1 MSQPRSVRRAL
12 IVPFASVA
20 ILAAS
25 AATGSAA
32 VISLEPTLP
41 VLGAPYVSAGG
52 GSCFP
57 LAGVCVTGGAFTP
70 VSLVSSIF
78 DASGQHIVTD
88 VAFSGLVTTLAN
100 VPVGSINLFGSME
113 QEILGRTFAT
123 ELGSWATELVALS
136 LSGPVLGNTLSIT
149 LDDSTPSTGTTSIV
163 PVGENNQRAF
173 RISSFFDVFI
183 ELSLDTTPP
192 LNTTRAVRVSLVPVP
207 EPGSAALL
215 GLGLVALAWR
225 RQRKG

>member
-1 MSQPRSVRRAL
+1 MSQPGSIRLAPIMLLAL
-12 IVPFASVA
+12 AGTFGA
-20 ILAAS
+20 
-25 AATGSAA
+25 AATPAPAA

-41 VLGAPYVSAGG
+41 VLGAPYVSASG

-57 LAGVCVTGGAFTP
+57 LAGVCVTGGTFTP
-70 VSLVSSIF
+70 VSLVSSTF
-78 DASGQHIVTD
+78 DASGQHIVTG
-88 VAFSGLVTTLAN
+88 VVFSGLLTTLAN
-100 VPVGSINLFGSME
+100 AALGSLDLSGSME

-123 ELGSWATELVALS
+123 ELGSWDTELVALA

-163 PVGENNQRAF
+163 PAGGNNQGLF
-173 RISSFFDVFI
+173 RISSFFDVFV

-192 LNTTRAVRVSLVPVP
+192 LVTTRAVRVSLVP
-207 EPGSAALL
+207 EPGSLALL

-225 RQRKG
+225 RQRGG